1 MSMGGGKMS
10 IRALCADYKAE
21 MVFGS
26 VLLVCIGLST
36 WLGKYIPLNFYVNV
50 IGPILNGC
58 ITTVCLSGAWLM
70 ARHTDGMN
78 IRKVWVAV
86 LLIYA
91 FFTVLLLMRVTSFVD
106 APKQGMMALQGWE
119 MVVGDFLLW
128 LFLLYIAATLRPGW
142 ITVSRALLHGT
153 PVFVA
158 FALDL
163 LFDFDFR
170 ALLALYP
177 IILFGFLVE
186 HIAKYRKYC
195 EENYSSMDH
204 IDTQW
209 IVRYIIMYLIDGA
222 LFFTLCFVASVPVAF
237 TQQWL
242 LLFMLIYSTE
252 QTLYRENPWD
262 NMRTH
267 HALHH
272 VHHPM
277 PHTEV
282 PDEDE
287 DESTEVQAPDPI
299 YAEYR
304 QNLEKWME
312 EEKPYLSP
320 EFRLMDIREVV
331 PLNRTYLSQFINAEY
346 GCTFYQFVTNYRIS
360 AAKQML
366 EDHPEM
372 KIQDVAEECGF
383 SSPVVFS
390 RVFARETGVSPSEW
404 HS

>member
-1 MSMGGGKMS
+1 MSKG
-10 IRALCADYKAE
+10 
-21 MVFGS
+21 
-26 VLLVCIGLST
+26 
-36 WLGKYIPLNFYVNV
+36 
-50 IGPILNGC
+50 
-58 ITTVCLSGAWLM
+58 
-70 ARHTDGMN
+70 
-78 IRKVWVAV
+78 
-86 LLIYA
+86 
-91 FFTVLLLMRVTSFVD
+91 
-106 APKQGMMALQGWE
+106 
-119 MVVGDFLLW
+119 
-128 LFLLYIAATLRPGW
+128 
-142 ITVSRALLHGT
+142 LLHGT

-163 LFDFDFR
+163 WFDIDLR
-170 ALLALYP
+170 VLLALYP
-177 IILFGFLVE
+177 FILFGFLVE
-186 HIAKYRKYC
+186 HISKYRQYC

-209 IVRYIIMYLIDGA
+209 IVRYIIMYLIDSA
-222 LFFTLCFVASVPVAF
+222 LFFTLCFISSVPVAF

-242 LLFMLIYSTE
+242 LLFMLLYSTE
-252 QTLYRENPWD
+252 QILYRENPWD
-262 NMRTH
+262 NMRTY

-272 VHHPM
+272 VHHPV

-282 PDEDE
+282 PEEDE
-287 DESTEVQAPDPI
+287 DEPTGVQAPDPA

-320 EFRLMDIREVV
+320 DFRLMDIREVV

-372 KIQDVAEECGF
+372 KIQDIAEQCGF

-390 RVFARETGVSPSEW
+390 RIFSRETGVSPSEW